1 MMTMLE
7 RLFYKPINA
16 GLVAILIGL
25 LYWPFEAIIHVL
37 FFDGHDF
44 ISALLHPSANEAWMR
59 SLMVFLFV
67 FFGAF
72 IYRLQQRQHQHI
84 EQLEMLKQ
92 ALDHAGEGVL
102 ITDSHGTIQYVNK
115 AFHSTTGF
123 SSEEVM
129 GKNPRMLQSGKQPPE
144 FYKAMWQTIKQ
155 DGEWCGRIWNQRK
168 NGDVYPE
175 QLHICAIYNA
185 QGEVEHH
192 VGVFFD
198 ISEQLRLEDQLR
210 QSQKLEA
217 VGTLAGGIAHDFNN
231 ILTSMT
237 GNLFLV
243 KMELED
249 SNLPNRNALQKKLDT
264 IENEGFRAAA
274 MIQHLL
280 AFARKGVVQRK
291 AFDFAKSTKSII
303 DLTRPSIARMIAVD
317 ANVSERP
324 LQIFGDEHQ
333 LEEVM
338 INLLNNAADA
348 VAACEHPKITVC
360 LREVPCPDTDPLKN
374 IDASCI
380 QLTVT
385 DNGKGIVAD
394 DLHRIF
400 EPFFTTKDVG
410 AGTGLGLSMV
420 YGAIQI
426 HGGHI
431 DMQSTLGKGSCMTI
445 YLPLHEATAND

>member
-1 MMTMLE
+1 MTLLN
-7 RLFYKPINA
+7 RLLRTSANA
-16 GLVAILIGL
+16 GLVAVVIGL
-25 LYWPFEAIIHVL
+25 LYWPFEAMLHVL

-59 SLMVFLFV
+59 GLMVFLFV

-72 IYRLQQRQHQHI
+72 IYRLQQRQQQHI

-123 SSEEVM
+123 TVEEAI
-129 GKNPRMLQSGKQPPE
+129 GQNPSMLQSGKQSPD
-144 FYKAMWQTIKQ
+144 FYKTMWNTIQQ
-155 DGEWCGRIWNQRK
+155 DGEWCGRIWNRRK
-168 NGDVYPE
+168 NGEVYPE
-175 QLHICAIYNA
+175 QLHICAIYDA
-185 QGEVEHH
+185 QGKVEHH
-192 VGVFFD
+192 VGIFFD

-249 SNLPNRNALQKKLDT
+249 SDLPNRLALQKKLDT

-291 AFDFAKSTKSII
+291 VFDYAKSSKDII
-303 DLTRPSIARMIAVD
+303 ALTRPSVARTIAIETD
-317 ANVSERP
+317 ISEQP
-324 LQIFGDEHQ
+324 LPVFGDEHQ

-338 INLLNNAADA
+338 INLINNAADA
-348 VAACEHPKITVC
+348 VKGSQHPEIIVR
-360 LREVPCPDTDPLKN
+360 LHQVPCPDVDPLKN
-374 IDASCI
+374 INGQCV
-380 QLTVT
+380 QLTVA
-385 DNGKGIVAD
+385 DNGMGIPED

-400 EPFFTTKDVG
+400 EPFFTSKDVG
-410 AGTGLGLSMV
+410 NGTGLGLSMV
-420 YGAIQI
+420 YGAVQI

-431 DMQSTLGKGSCMTI
+431 EMQSTLGEGSCMTI
-445 YLPLHEATAND
+445 YLPLHQAKADE